1 MVHGHAGEVTVRCV
15 MMDALPPTFS
25 CILMSAFMWPVY
37 VDSLSLRMCANY
49 IIARL
54 WLGRII
60 WRTRSRESSNG
71 LCLGLPP
78 VHISLDK
85 KLNASYPGGIR
96 RPWLN
101 VCAACACMSVCNL
114 CVCVEEES
122 TTVNTFLIRSGF
134 NINGN
139 HIMTRLQ
146 KKNYQNPSLSFQSC
160 CNNLQQRPTGL
171 LKVVMECYHRY
182 IWTACAGKE
191 VQYLMIRNGRR
202 GREIVTALDTAKRI

>member
-1 MVHGHAGEVTVRCV
+1 
-15 MMDALPPTFS
+15 
-25 CILMSAFMWPVY
+25 MSAFMWPVY

-54 WLGRII
+54 WLRRII

-101 VCAACACMSVCNL
+101 VCAACACMSACNL

-122 TTVNTFLIRSGF
+122 TTVNTFLIWSGF

-146 KKNYQNPSLSFQSC
+146 KKKLPEPISFFSVL
-160 CNNLQQRPTGL
+160 LQQPAAKTDRVTQG
-171 LKVVMECYHRY
+171 CYGALSSLHLDGVCWKRGAIFNDKKWKTRTRNCNGARHRQKN
-182 IWTACAGKE
+182 IS
-191 VQYLMIRNGRR
+191 Q
-202 GREIVTALDTAKRI
+202 